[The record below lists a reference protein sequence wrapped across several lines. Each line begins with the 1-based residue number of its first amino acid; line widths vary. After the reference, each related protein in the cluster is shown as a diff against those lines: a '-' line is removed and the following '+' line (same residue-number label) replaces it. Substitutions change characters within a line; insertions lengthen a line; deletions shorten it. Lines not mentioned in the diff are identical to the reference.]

1 MKISAFIFCCCATSF
16 TVSVCAQNEK
26 REVLAVAQQFFEA
39 LEKGDTSTFRSL
51 FLDDARN
58 DFVQEKDTN
67 IRAGSRSPESFKFDK
82 DRIIRERF
90 LQDGVEIMIHN
101 RIAIIWGS
109 YNLWIND
116 KFSHCGVDAFT
127 LLKTDTGWKI
137 SSLSYSMETE
147 GCNVKN

>member
-1 MKISAFIFCCCATSF
+1 MKTLKFLLCCVIISSSIC
-16 TVSVCAQNEK
+16 VNAQDEK
-26 REVLAVAQQFFEA
+26 KEVLTIAQQFFEA
-39 LEKGDTSTFRSL
+39 LEQGDTTTLRSL

-58 DFVQEKDTN
+58 YFVQEKDTKT
-67 IRAGSRSPESFKFDK
+67 RTGSRSPESFKADK
-82 DRIIRERF
+82 DRVVRERF
-90 LQDGVEIMIHN
+90 IKGGVDVMVHN
-101 RIAIIWGS
+101 RIAMVWGS

-147 GCNVKN
+147 GCQEK

>member
-1 MKISAFIFCCCATSF
+1 MKIFVFISCCIILPN
-16 TVSVCAQNEK
+16 VSVYAQDEK

-39 LEKGDTSTFRSL
+39 LEKGDTATFRSL
-51 FLDDARN
+51 FLEEGRN
-58 DFVQEKDTN
+58 YFVQEKDTN

-82 DRIIRERF
+82 DRIVRERF
-90 LQDGVEIMIHN
+90 LQDRVEIKIHN
-101 RIAIIWGS
+101 RIAMVWGY

-127 LLKTDTGWKI
+127 LLKTDKGWKI

-147 GCNVKN
+147 GCDVKK

>member
-1 MKISAFIFCCCATSF
+1 MKIFTFLFCCIAISSTI
-16 TVSVCAQNEK
+16 TVDAQDEK
-26 REVLAVAQQFFEA
+26 KDVLAIAQQFFSA
-39 LEKGDTSTFRSL
+39 LEKGDTVTLRSL

-58 DFVQEKDTN
+58 YFVQEKDTKV
-67 IRAGSRSPESFKFDK
+67 RAGSRLPKNFKADK
-82 DRIIRERF
+82 DRVVRERF
-90 LQDGVEIMIHN
+90 IKDGVDVMVHN
-101 RIAIIWGS
+101 RIAVVWGS

-147 GCNVKN
+147 GCQEK

>member
-1 MKISAFIFCCCATSF
+1 MKIYAFIICCCITSITAT
-16 TVSVCAQNEK
+16 VNAQNEK
-26 REVLAVAQQFFEA
+26 REVLAVTQQFFNA
-39 LEKGDTSTFRSL
+39 LEKGDTATFRSL
-51 FLDDARN
+51 FLEDARN
-58 DFVQEKDTN
+58 YFVQEKDAN

-82 DRIIRERF
+82 DRIIKERF
-90 LQDGVEIMIHN
+90 LQDGVEIMIRN
-101 RIAIIWGS
+101 RIAIVWGS

-127 LLKTDTGWKI
+127 LLKTDQGWKI